1 MRAWLSFKEHLI
13 GVLVFFSV
21 NACRSAPPAEATA
34 VALCQIDRIESFG
47 RNPVSLEVFSHQVR
61 VWKKIPAHSLDS
73 SWMGVWTHALQSDV
87 GREFCHSLSSI
98 QAKDLTAPVLDGDVI
113 RVAWPANK
121 KELVVGLLP
130 QNRERLPA
138 LFRFLDRFYALETD
152 PAVAD
157 YAWRFTLK
165 SIPLTKGGKTKD
177 DKTKEGKGQ
186 ESKTKEGKGQES
198 KAKEG
203 KVKENKSDSLG
214 STFSEEAQLHLT
226 FERRGKNWGQVQLR
240 NSQGTL
246 RWASEPGDIAFGAA
260 PILDRDMPLPDTC
273 LSQLFPAKSNPG
285 ANAKEKLQDRSCTL
299 EKPSGY
305 AWSAEGTAEW
315 ANELKGA
322 NVKEANV
329 LKSEKGSKKT
339 SHFAEMREKL
349 KWSTALIWV
358 E

>member
-1 MRAWLSFKEHLI
+1 MRSWLSFKQNLI
-13 GVLVFFSV
+13 GCLVFFSV
-21 NACRSAPPAEATA
+21 NACRSAPPAEATQ

-47 RNPVSLEVFSHQVR
+47 RNPVSLQVFSNQVR
-61 VWKKIPAHSLDS
+61 VWKKTPAHSLDP

-98 QAKDLTAPVLDGDVI
+98 QAKDLTPPVLDGDVI

-165 SIPLTKGGKTKD
+165 SIPLTK
-177 DKTKEGKGQ
+177 EGKGQ
-186 ESKTKEGKGQES
+186 ES
-198 KAKEG
+198 

-214 STFSEEAQLHLT
+214 LTFSEETQLHLT
-226 FERRGKNWGQVQLR
+226 FERRGKNWGKVQLR
-240 NSQGTL
+240 YSQGTL

-260 PILDRDMPLPDTC
+260 PILDRDMPLPEPC
-273 LSQLFPAKSNPG
+273 LSQLFSDKGNPG
-285 ANAKEKLQDRSCTL
+285 VNTKEKLQDRSCTL

-315 ANELKGA
+315 ANVLKEA

-329 LKSEKGSKKT
+329 LKSEKGNKKT
-339 SHFAEMREKL
+339 SPFAEMREKL